1 MEFKCKDVGMK
12 CGFEIKGLSNE
23 NEAMEIAKIHA
34 KYAHNISEIT
44 PDLAAKVK
52 KAIK

>member
-1 MEFKCKDVGMK
+1 MKFKCKDVGMN
-12 CGFEIKGLSNE
+12 CDFEIKNVSNE
-23 NEAMEIAKIHA
+23 NEAMEIAKVHA

-44 PDLAAKVK
+44 PDLAEKVK